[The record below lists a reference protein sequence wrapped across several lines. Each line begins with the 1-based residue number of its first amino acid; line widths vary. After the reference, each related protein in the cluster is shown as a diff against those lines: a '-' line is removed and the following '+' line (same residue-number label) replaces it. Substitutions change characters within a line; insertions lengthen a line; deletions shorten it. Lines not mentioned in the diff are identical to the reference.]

1 MSELRFRANSP
12 DVVSETIEGEA
23 VIIHLYKGH
32 YYNLNPIGAKI
43 WNYLIQGLTSAEMS
57 NVLSQHYAVDL
68 TQLQAGI
75 EQLQDQLQAEDLIVA
90 LDSPMPNPEIGA
102 NTTAANAGNL
112 PFEMPKLNKYTDMQD
127 LLALDPIHDVD
138 EAGWPAKRLDM
149 VAQ

>member
-1 MSELRFRANSP
+1 MAELRFRANSP

-32 YYNLNPIGAKI
+32 YYNLNPIGADI
-43 WNYLIQGLTSAEMS
+43 WNHLIQGFTSAEIGDK
-57 NVLSQHYAVDL
+57 LSQRYSADMSD
-68 TQLQAGI
+68 LQAGI
-75 EQLQDQLQAEDLIVA
+75 QQLMAKLQAEDLIVA
-90 LDSPMPNPEIGA
+90 CEQTMPNSAEVP
-102 NTTAANAGNL
+102 NADASSTL
-112 PFEMPKLNKYTDMQD
+112 PFEMPKLHKYTDMQD